1 MTAHQPVR
9 TCIGCRRRVPRSE
22 LLRVVTFD
30 NDSVN
35 AVTVDVRRR
44 MAGRGAWLHPDRSC
58 LAIAVKRK
66 AFNRAFKSAVDVS
79 EVESY
84 FSAADAAGPS
94 GESMTTVQSESG
106 SEMKMETR

>member
-9 TCIGCRRRVPRSE
+9 TCIGCRRRAARNE
-22 LLRVVTFD
+22 LLRVVAFD
-30 NDSVN
+30 NDSPKTVI
-35 AVTVDVRRR
+35 VDVRRR
-44 MAGRGAWLHPDRSC
+44 LAGRGAWLHPDRSC

-79 EVESY
+79 EVQGY
-84 FSAADAAGPS
+84 FNAEDAAGPS
-94 GESMTTVQSESG
+94 GGSMTTVQSESG